1 MFIKGVI
8 TLQYLY
14 IFVGGAFGAL
24 LRYLL
29 SFFNHGHQLPIGTLT
44 ANIIGAF
51 LMGFFTALTIK
62 LFQSHPLFKKAITT
76 GFMGALTTFSTFQFE
91 LVQMYNQQNWML
103 LIIYAVISYILCIL
117 LCLLG
122 KKLGER
128 L

>member
-1 MFIKGVI
+1 M
-8 TLQYLY
+8 QYLY

-29 SFFNHGHQLPIGTLT
+29 SFFNHGHSLPIGTLT

-51 LMGFFTALTIK
+51 LMGFFAALSIK
-62 LFQSHPLFKKAITT
+62 LFQTHPLFKKAITI